1 MAAEPTCLWC
11 GLVAGAFHGEGVCN
25 GPIHELTP
33 ELAVRCHHPL
43 TLPVRV
49 TTTPELVTCGLCM
62 TEPTR
67 GR

>member
-1 MAAEPTCLWC
+1 MEAEAPCSWC
-11 GLVAGAFHGEGVCN
+11 GLTGGAFHGEGVCN
-25 GPIHELTP
+25 GLIHEFTASS
-33 ELAVRCHHPL
+33 AVRCRHPL

-49 TTTPELVTCGLCM
+49 TTTPELVTCPMCM